1 MGGPP
6 AERYTARKEEKENV
20 DKEVQPKFE
29 DALSKLGCNLTV
41 EEVSRRLGVSVGS
54 AKALIVAGLRGKP
67 ADE

>member
-6 AERYTARKEEKENV
+6 AERYTAREEEKENV
-20 DKEVQPKFE
+20 DKEVQPKLE
-29 DALSKLGCNLTV
+29 AALSKLGCNLTV

-54 AKALIVAGLRGKP
+54 AQALIVAGLRGMP